1 MAFSSGFSR
10 GGLHRPQADINV
22 TPLVDVMLVLLIVFM
37 VTAPMLAQG
46 LKVDLP
52 QAKAAQ
58 QFNPKEPIVVSVT
71 ADGKVALGQD
81 EMDPSAV
88 VEAILGRAEGD
99 KTRLVQIRADKGASY
114 GAIVTVI
121 DELAS
126 NGLVHLALVSDRK
139 AASPATATATAPAS
153 DPAVA
158 VAPSAPAPAAVPDV
172 SNPSVAS
179 VAPAS
184 NTAPK

>member
-1 MAFSSGFSR
+1 MAFSNGFSR
-10 GGLHRPQADINV
+10 GGGLHRPLADINV

-37 VTAPMLAQG
+37 VTAPMLASG

-71 ADGKVALGQD
+71 ASGKVALGQD
-81 EMDPSAV
+81 EMDPSAII
-88 VEAILGRAEGD
+88 EAIIGRAEGD
-99 KTRLVQIRADKGASY
+99 KTRLIQIRADKGANY
-114 GAIVTVI
+114 GAIIAVI

-139 AASPATATATAPAS
+139 SSGMEPKTVPAAPA
-153 DPAVA
+153 PA
-158 VAPSAPAPAAVPDV
+158 PAPAPAAPAPMV
-172 SNPSVAS
+172 VAQ
-179 VAPAS
+179 PAG
-184 NTAPK
+184 AQ